1 MMALISMPPALA
13 ASATLALCYAG
24 MASLSLAMDRH
35 HGQIWRRDPAP
46 RHAGCCAAAAGC
58 CSPWRHGPACAAGA
72 PASAPWSGAG
82 SLCAGALAY
91 VLMLAY
97 HPRTAAA
104 LALPATV
111 FAAASLAVPA

>member
-1 MMALISMPPALA
+1 MALISMPPALA

-46 RHAGCCAAAAGC
+46 PARWLLRGCGWLLLALAAWPCLRG
-58 CSPWRHGPACAAGA
+58 WGA
-72 PASAPWSGAG
+72 SIGAVVWAG

-111 FAAASLAVPA
+111 FAAARLAVPA